1 MPPIWSYSFVLLL
14 QLSLLNGGGLFAQS
28 TPSKP
33 AQFTLKGVDIGDV
46 GEAGSTAL
54 DDATGEYS
62 VTGSG
67 TDIFGTSDEFHYAH
81 MAWSGDGEIIA
92 RVTDV
97 AETNQHAK
105 AGVMFRES
113 LDADSAHAVMEIK
126 ASAGA
131 EFQSRQQ
138 KGKKTSYND
147 TKGIKAPHFVRLVRR
162 GNPVFQLLLLGF
174 AQPSIIGE
182 FDLVIDGFP
191 RRHVA
196 TVDDR
201 INRLGSLGNVL
212 VGHQRKWSRLPRP
225 MTASALVIDD
235 GRDVFVERD

>member
-162 GNPVFQLLLLGF
+162 GNTFTGYRSTDGSKWVQHGS
-174 AQPSIIGE
+174 ATIGE
-182 FDLVIDGFP
+182 EKGDAAQKGNNELRPLLFAHRTLLRSPSLVP
-191 RRHVA
+191 LR
-196 TVDDR
+196 
-201 INRLGSLGNVL
+201 
-212 VGHQRKWSRLPRP
+212 
-225 MTASALVIDD
+225 
-235 GRDVFVERD
+235 